1 MCPYHDGAHSCGLS
15 SQDKPRKSGLHFVR
29 SDQLFIR
36 ISQGGASQALP
47 LDAMGEAG
55 YRRRIIVVGTSEDVE
70 QAKKECGLDHA
81 DDLEVVAEVDINQ
94 EAVASFVDI
103 LHRHSAN
110 GVLLATKHSFLEALK
125 K

>member
-1 MCPYHDGAHSCGLS
+1 
-15 SQDKPRKSGLHFVR
+15 
-29 SDQLFIR
+29 
-36 ISQGGASQALP
+36 
-47 LDAMGEAG
+47 MGEAG